1 VTGNLHDHASF
12 YPRLKTPRKGLILP
26 ATPLHS
32 ATSSLAPHGSALRVP
47 SVHVAAAL
55 LLWAFMWVLLPTWFE
70 PVPPS
75 DNIEQLVWSQGLEL
89 GYHKHPPL
97 PTWILIGAE
106 QILPASVALTYA
118 LSILGMGVG
127 GFFLWRLA
135 AQLLGRSAALP
146 VVLATA
152 CIAFYSHRAHIY
164 NHNTVLVP
172 CVYAAAWFFLSA
184 VRSNKLS
191 QWVLLGAACAA
202 GLLTK
207 YQFVV
212 ILATFVLIAARL
224 QLYRQPQ
231 VLRGAAIAA
240 ATCSALLAPH
250 IWWLCTNDFPP
261 FHYASQMLLAHLPPL
276 ERADISAG
284 FFLQQLRDV
293 LAPILMLLIAAALS
307 RRAKQE
313 VATHPED
320 GEVQSASHYVQAGSR
335 TWIMMLGLAPIG
347 LMLVLGI
354 AGGVRLENHWGTTA
368 LQFVVLPLAAWM
380 KERRTVPAIEPSVA
394 IFLLVQALHAS
405 YAVVQDERERHASL
419 DEGRLR
425 AFDPASFS
433 AAALSD
439 WRSATAAPLLYV
451 VGPTT
456 LAGFVSL
463 YSRDHPQVMIGSDT
477 RAAPWVSTD
486 KLHRCGGI
494 YIDPA
499 RPPKGAPVI
508 RRGQLLAVDYGK
520 AREGK
525 PVRLG
530 WSIVPPSGACHFAT
544 QAGAALLARVP

>member
-1 VTGNLHDHASF
+1 MFRS
-12 YPRLKTPRKGLILP
+12 TP
-26 ATPLHS
+26 PLF
-32 ATSSLAPHGSALRVP
+32 ATSSLAPRGSALRAP
-47 SVHVAAAL
+47 SVQVAAAL
-55 LLWAFMWVLLPTWFE
+55 LLWAFTWVLLPTWFE

-106 QILPASVALTYA
+106 QILPASVPLTYA

-184 VRSNKLS
+184 VRSNKLL

-202 GLLTK
+202 GMLTK

-224 QLYRQPQ
+224 ELYRQPQ

-240 ATCSALLAPH
+240 ATASALLAPH
-250 IWWLCTNDFPP
+250 IWWLCSNDFPP
-261 FHYASQMLLAHLPPL
+261 CRYAGQMLLAQLPL
-276 ERADISAG
+276 LDRVDVSG
-284 FFLQQLRDV
+284 SFFLQQLRDV
-293 LAPILMLLIAAALS
+293 LPPILMLLIAACLS
-307 RRAKQE
+307 RRAEQE
-313 VATHPED
+313 VAAHAEHGPA
-320 GEVQSASHYVQAGSR
+320 QSASHDVQAGSR
-335 TWIMMLGLAPIG
+335 TWIMMLGLAPLA

-368 LQFVVLPLAAWM
+368 LQFVVLPLVTWM
-380 KERRTVPAIEPSVA
+380 KDRRGVPAIATSLV
-394 IFLLVQALHAS
+394 IFLLVQGLHAS
-405 YAVVQDERERHASL
+405 YVVVRAERERRASL
-419 DEGRLR
+419 EEGRVR
-425 AFDPASFS
+425 AFEPAAFS
-433 AAALSD
+433 AAAVSD
-439 WRSATAAPLLYV
+439 WRSASAAPLLYV

-463 YSRDHPQVMIGSDT
+463 YSSDHPQVLIGGDT

-486 KLHRCGGI
+486 KLYRCGGI
-494 YIDPA
+494 YIDPV
-499 RPPKGAPVI
+499 RPPQGALVI
-508 RRGQLLAVDYGK
+508 RRGQWLAVDYSN
-520 AREGK
+520 ARAGE
-525 PVRLG
+525 PLRLG
-530 WSIVPPSGACHFAT
+530 WSIVPPSGACDFAG
-544 QAGAALLARVP
+544 QAAATLLAGVR